1 MGTVKHSTEVNYK
14 CTYKFCMKE
23 FGLFTNCQHSNG
35 VKHRWYWENLM

>member
-1 MGTVKHSTEVNYK
+1 
-14 CTYKFCMKE
+14 MKE